1 MTYTSNTDDYIDL
14 KLSRIIF
21 DEKIADMV
29 ESLGDNFPKDLYNN
43 LLDMN
48 TFSLSDDRIN
58 RVLKGYKEGLQPVR
72 VKKILGDKYMLIDGR
87 HRMVAVIVLGG
98 YSIPCKI
105 LLTPS
110 FQSGSSSMNV
120 FWKCCVSILEF
131 LGRFAG

>member
-1 MTYTSNTDDYIDL
+1 MTYTSNTDDCIDL

-29 ESLGDNFPKDLYNN
+29 ESLGYKFPKDLYNN

-48 TFSLSDDRIN
+48 TFSLSDDRFN
-58 RVLKGYKEGLQPVR
+58 RVLKGYKEGLPPVR

-98 YSIPCKI
+98 DSIPCKI
-105 LLTPS
+105 IE
-110 FQSGSSSMNV
+110 V
-120 FWKCCVSILEF
+120 
-131 LGRFAG
+131 